1 MARGK
6 LGHCNWGW
14 RDNACMGD
22 AKGGIQLGL
31 RPSCGGHEQGLFV
44 YPTCGEEGN
53 ATASVRG
60 VLEAGGMEQHNSTTC
75 KREL

>member
-1 MARGK
+1 
-6 LGHCNWGW
+6 
-14 RDNACMGD
+14 MGD

-60 VLEAGGMEQHNSTTC
+60 VLEAGGMEQHNSTTR